1 MLDELTFGEEQ
12 QQLIK
17 VKAGVKRKKKKNK
30 TLLGSDVLRVASFL
44 AALIASSPLSS

>member
-12 QQLIK
+12 QRLIK
-17 VKAGVKRKKKKNK
+17 VKAGVKREKK
-30 TLLGSDVLRVASFL
+30 TLLGSDVLRVASFFL